1 MTRFTITN
9 LRAIVDEA
17 NEAYPLSEPNGYGDN
32 HRFTIYRAYG
42 RSRVDMLTP
51 GSTGHTPVSDF
62 GTAREAADSFRW
74 FMTNNAS
81 FN

>member
-9 LRAIVDEA
+9 LRAIVEEA

-32 HRFTIYRAYG
+32 RRFIAYRAYG
-42 RSRVDMLTP
+42 KSRVDMLKP
-51 GSTGHTPVSDF
+51 GSTGHIPVSDF
-62 GTAREAADSFRW
+62 GTAREAAESFRC
-74 FMTNNAS
+74 FMANHVS